1 MKIKLLY
8 ANENFPR
15 AVVEELRK
23 LGYDVLTSLEA
34 GQANQ
39 GIPDAEVLTFA
50 SRQQRAVITL
60 NRKDFIALHKT
71 GPPHSGIIVCRRD
84 NDFIQLA
91 WRVDRELKNLSSL
104 ANELV
109 RVNKL

>member
-1 MKIKLLY
+1 
-8 ANENFPR
+8 
-15 AVVEELRK
+15 VVEELRK
-23 LGYDVLTSLEA
+23 LDYDVLTSFEV

-39 GIPDAEVLTFA
+39 GIPDAEVLRFA
-50 SRQQRAVITL
+50 SHQQRAVLTL

-71 GPPHSGIIVCRRD
+71 GLSHSGIIVCRRD
-84 NDFIQLA
+84 NDVIQLA
-91 WRVDRELKNLSSL
+91 RRVDRELKKLSSL

>member
-1 MKIKLLY
+1 MKIKLY

-15 AVVEELRK
+15 AVVEELRQ
-23 LGYDVLTSLEA
+23 LGYDVLTAFEV

-39 GIPDAEVLTFA
+39 GIPDEEVLNFS

-71 GPPHSGIIVCRRD
+71 GLPHSGIVVCRRD
-84 NDFIQLA
+84 NDFFQLA
-91 WRVDRELKNLSSL
+91 QRIDRELKDFSSL